1 MPGRPRRQYF
11 NRASAAVAALV
22 TCAIGFYAGVRV
34 EKSQVSSSST
44 AAGGAASAFAARAR
58 AFASGAAGG
67 TAGAAAAGSS
77 AAGSA
82 SPTGAGAGA
91 ASGAR
96 APGAGGFGGA
106 SFGTVSSVR
115 GGTMYVT
122 ESSGNTVKVKLSS
135 STKISK
141 SLSVPKKAIRP
152 GDTVV
157 IQGLAGKNGTVTA
170 ASVSDSGTGSSGI
183 RGLFGGGGSRRQ
195 SGRLRAAPAAQRL
208 AAPAARA
215 SARSSLPAAA
225 VDRRAHPASKGST

>member
-1 MPGRPRRQYF
+1 MNAVTYDRPEEGWDRYDEQPPDQDRMPGRPRRQYF
-11 NRASAAVAALV
+11 NRASAALAALV

-82 SPTGAGAGA
+82 SPTGAGAA
-91 ASGAR
+91 RQPRAPR

-106 SFGTVSSVR
+106 PRSAPFERQRRHHVR
-115 GGTMYVT
+115 DRELGQHGQ
-122 ESSGNTVKVKLSS
+122 GQLSS

-141 SLSVPKKAIRP
+141 SLSVQKP
-152 GDTVV
+152 
-157 IQGLAGKNGTVTA
+157 
-170 ASVSDSGTGSSGI
+170 S
-183 RGLFGGGGSRRQ
+183 
-195 SGRLRAAPAAQRL
+195 APAT
-208 AAPAARA
+208 P
-215 SARSSLPAAA
+215 S
-225 VDRRAHPASKGST
+225 